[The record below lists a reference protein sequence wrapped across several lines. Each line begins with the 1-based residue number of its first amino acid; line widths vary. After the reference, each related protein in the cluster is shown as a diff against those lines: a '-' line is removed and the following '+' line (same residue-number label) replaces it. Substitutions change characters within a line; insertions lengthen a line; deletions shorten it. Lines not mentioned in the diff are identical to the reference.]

1 MSVLVSMLYDFSHG
15 NQHICLTKHSFEI
28 IINVEQLC
36 LKCGFVK
43 KKGYASK
50 QHEFKPNN
58 SNYDNLKSFLVLSDT
73 YVRRKCLV
81 SSLI

>member
-1 MSVLVSMLYDFSHG
+1 MSGLVSMFYDFSHG

-36 LKCGFVK
+36 LRCGFVK

-50 QHEFKPNN
+50 QHLNQITPIMTIQRVSWFSPTHMDGV
-58 SNYDNLKSFLVLSDT
+58 SVL
-73 YVRRKCLV
+73 
-81 SSLI
+81 